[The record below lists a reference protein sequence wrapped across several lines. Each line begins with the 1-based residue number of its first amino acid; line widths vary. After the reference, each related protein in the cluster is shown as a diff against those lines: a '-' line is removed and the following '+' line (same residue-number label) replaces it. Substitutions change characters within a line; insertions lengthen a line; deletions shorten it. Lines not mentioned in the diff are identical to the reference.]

1 MTGYIVKRL
10 FTALILL
17 YVVATV
23 VFFLLFLVP
32 GDPAVM
38 LLSSGGVAPP
48 PEAVTQLRQE
58 MGLDKPVVTQ
68 YVAYLDRI
76 AHGDLGSSFQDHT
89 PVTQVIADRL
99 PRTLELVGA
108 AALLSVLV
116 GIPLGV
122 ISARRMGEWPDR
134 ALKWLTGIA
143 LSVPVFVIGTVL
155 MLLFSQILG
164 WFPAGGYASFGES
177 PARHL
182 QSLLLPTLTIA
193 IGFTSM
199 VLRMARSTVLGVIDK
214 DWVRTARAK
223 GLTERKVWRRHIVR
237 NSLGPVVTLT
247 GLQIGSLIG
256 GTVLVEYVFNWPGL
270 SGMLVTAVDYRDYP
284 EVQGVVLVVAA
295 LFILINLVADVIYP
309 ILDPRARSK

>member
-1 MTGYIVKRL
+1 MAGYIVKRL
-10 FTALILL
+10 LTAAVLL

-48 PEAVTQLRQE
+48 PEAVTQLRGQ
-58 MGLDKPVVTQ
+58 MGLDKPIVTQ
-68 YVAYLDRI
+68 YLAYLEHI
-76 AHGDLGSSFQDHT
+76 AHGNLGNSFQDQT
-89 PVTQVIADRL
+89 PVSQVIAERL

-108 AALLSVLV
+108 AALLSVV
-116 GIPLGV
+116 TGIPLGV
-122 ISARRMGEWPDR
+122 IAARRAGSWADR
-134 ALKWLTGIA
+134 MLRSFTSFA
-143 LSVPVFVIGTVL
+143 LSVPVFVVGTL
-155 MLLFSQILG
+155 LLLLFSQVLG
-164 WFPAGGYASFGES
+164 WLPAGGFSTFSDS
-177 PARHL
+177 PLRHFEAL
-182 QSLLLPTLTIA
+182 ILPTVTIA
-193 IGFTSM
+193 IGFSAM
-199 VLRMARSTVLGVIDK
+199 VLRMTRSTVLGVIDR

-223 GLTERKVWRRHIVR
+223 GLAERRVWRRHIVR

-247 GLQIGSLIG
+247 GLQIGSLLG

-295 LFILINLVADVIYP
+295 LFILINLVADLIYP

>member
-1 MTGYIVKRL
+1 MIGYILKRL
-10 FTALILL
+10 AMAVVLL

-48 PEAVTQLRQE
+48 PEAVVELRQK
-58 MGLDKPVVTQ
+58 MGLDKPIVTQ
-68 YVAYLDRI
+68 YLTYLDRTL
-76 AHGDLGSSFQDHT
+76 HGNLGYSFQDNT
-89 PVTQVIADRL
+89 PVSEVIEDRL

-108 AALLSVLV
+108 ATLLSVCV

-122 ISARRMGEWPDR
+122 ISARRLGGWVDR
-134 ALKWLTGIA
+134 FLKWVSGLA
-143 LSVPVFVIGTVL
+143 LSVPVFVTGTVL
-155 MLLFSQILG
+155 MLIFSQYLG
-164 WFPAGGYASFGES
+164 WFPAGGFASFADS
-177 PARHL
+177 PWRHFQAL
-182 QSLLLPTLTIA
+182 ILPAITIA
-193 IGFTSM
+193 IGFSAM
-199 VLRMARSTVLGVIDK
+199 VLRMTRSTVLGVKDR

-223 GLTERKVWRRHIVR
+223 GLAERAVWRRHIVR

-247 GLQIGSLIG
+247 GLQMGALIG

-270 SGMLVTAVDYRDYP
+270 SGMLVTAVDFRDYP

-295 LFILINLVADVIYP
+295 LFILINLIVDLIYP

>member
-1 MTGYIVKRL
+1 MFGYIVRRVV
-10 FTALILL
+10 TAALLL

-48 PEAVTQLRQE
+48 PEAVAQLRQE
-58 MGLDKPVVTQ
+58 MGLDKPLLLQ
-68 YVAYLDRI
+68 YVSFLDRL
-76 AHGDLGSSFQDHT
+76 AHGNLGYSFQDHSA
-89 PVTQVIADRL
+89 VFQVIADRL
-99 PRTLELVGA
+99 PQTLELVGA
-108 AALLSVLV
+108 SALLSVLV

-122 ISARRMGEWPDR
+122 LSARRSGEWPDR
-134 ALKWLTGIA
+134 MLKGVTALS
-143 LSVPVFVIGTVL
+143 LSVPVFVTGTVFVL
-155 MLLFSQILG
+155 IFSQLLQ
-164 WFPAGGYASFGES
+164 WLPAGGYASIRES
-177 PARHL
+177 PTRHL
-182 QSLLLPTLTIA
+182 QALLMPTVAIA

-199 VLRMARSTVLGVIDK
+199 VLRMTRSTVLGVIDR

-223 GLTERKVWRRHIVR
+223 GLSERKVWRRHIVR

-247 GLQIGSLIG
+247 GLQIGTLIG

-270 SGMLVTAVDYRDYP
+270 SGMLVTAVSYRDYP

-295 LFILINLVADVIYP
+295 IFIFINLVSDLIYP
-309 ILDPRARSK
+309 VLDPRARSK